1 MILDTANFSPIS
13 AQTGDDKLKFIMEL
27 SIETILA
34 AIFVDPTF
42 NVNVSS
48 TRGSSTVPEFLD
60 PSNLVKRLTLADI
73 LMNTSGK

>member
-1 MILDTANFSPIS
+1 
-13 AQTGDDKLKFIMEL
+13 MEL

-60 PSNLVKRLTLADI
+60 PNNLVKRLTLADI